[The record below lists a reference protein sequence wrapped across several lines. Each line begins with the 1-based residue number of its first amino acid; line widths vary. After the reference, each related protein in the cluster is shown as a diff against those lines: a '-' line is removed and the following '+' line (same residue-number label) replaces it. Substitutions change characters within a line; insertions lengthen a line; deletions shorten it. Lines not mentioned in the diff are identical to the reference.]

1 MTFDSQILLPKND
14 KDKYKLIYSIE
25 NQKKRIS
32 RKILKLDENNQ
43 YGNAMTKPL
52 PYDCIKKASKIP
64 SFLEFN
70 KILDSISDTDK
81 IGHLF
86 IADIKFHNKNEKTM
100 LFNEIYTPIFEKN
113 KVIQA
118 HQRSVPQLMLIIN
131 RDEKRDLVRS
141 FKVNAKIHSTLEE
154 KNSFPSMRS
163 IFTF

>member
-1 MTFDSQILLPKND
+1 M
-14 KDKYKLIYSIE
+14 
-25 NQKKRIS
+25 
-32 RKILKLDENNQ
+32 DENNQ

-86 IADIKFHNKNEKTM
+86 IADVKFHNKNEKTM
-100 LFNEIYTPIFEKN
+100 LFNEIYTPIFEKS

-118 HQRSVPQLMLIIN
+118 HQRSVPQLMSIIN

-154 KNSFPSMRS
+154 KNSFASMRS